1 METVVLKVSGMETE
15 KDPKKVRRAAKQF
28 EGVSKV
34 TVNQETGEVEVGFE
48 PPATLNV
55 IKLAI
60 EEEGFTVSEEMKSIY
75 KKRAAWL
82 FFIWWDK
89 AGYIP

>member
-1 METVVLKVSGMETE
+1 M
-15 KDPKKVRRAAKQF
+15 RRAAKQF

-60 EEEGFTVSEEMKSIY
+60 EEEGFTVSE
-75 KKRAAWL
+75 
-82 FFIWWDK
+82 
-89 AGYIP
+89 

>member
-15 KDPKKVRRAAKQF
+15 RRAAKQF
-28 EGVSKV
+28 EGVTKV

-60 EEEGFTVSEEMKSIY
+60 EEEGFTVSE
-75 KKRAAWL
+75 
-82 FFIWWDK
+82 
-89 AGYIP
+89 

>member
-34 TVNQETGEVEVGFE
+34 TVNQGTGEVEVGFE

-60 EEEGFTVSEEMKSIY
+60 EEEGFTVSE
-75 KKRAAWL
+75 
-82 FFIWWDK
+82 
-89 AGYIP
+89 

>member
-34 TVNQETGEVEVGFE
+34 CLLYT
-48 PPATLNV
+48 
-55 IKLAI
+55 
-60 EEEGFTVSEEMKSIY
+60 SD
-75 KKRAAWL
+75 AADEL
-82 FFIWWDK
+82 
-89 AGYIP
+89 

>member
-1 METVVLKVSGMETE
+1 MEENSIGKYAGKKENTRMETVVLKVSGMETE

-34 TVNQETGEVEVGFE
+34 TVNQETGEVEVNFE

-60 EEEGFTVSEEMKSIY
+60 EEEGFTISE
-75 KKRAAWL
+75 
-82 FFIWWDK
+82 
-89 AGYIP
+89 

>member
-28 EGVSKV
+28 AGVSKV

-60 EEEGFTVSEEMKSIY
+60 EEEGFTVSE
-75 KKRAAWL
+75 
-82 FFIWWDK
+82 
-89 AGYIP
+89 

>member
-1 METVVLKVSGMETE
+1 MKENNISGNAEKKENALMETVVLKVSGMETE

-60 EEEGFTVSEEMKSIY
+60 EEEGFTVSE
-75 KKRAAWL
+75 
-82 FFIWWDK
+82 
-89 AGYIP
+89 

>member
-34 TVNQETGEVEVGFE
+34 TVNQENGRG
-48 PPATLNV
+48 
-55 IKLAI
+55 
-60 EEEGFTVSEEMKSIY
+60 
-75 KKRAAWL
+75 
-82 FFIWWDK
+82 
-89 AGYIP
+89 